1 MKLRFPFIV
10 RVLIGTACLSST
22 ALAAPVVF
30 PTTPDVLLFA
40 DSFNRSDASLTKD
53 GLANGWDSNSERRAS
68 GHKQATLAHGVL
80 TVVTAPGADHNAV
93 IFHAIEPAFN
103 DGVIQIRARLKGDE
117 SFAIDFN
124 NPECQTVHSGHI
136 INVAFAAKGITIK
149 DSKTG
154 AMDLGIRERNLAKE
168 KSPVL
173 TALLKSKSKLLPC
186 DLADDQ
192 WHELTMVKKAGAMH
206 IFVDGRS
213 VGEFASAGMTHPTIN
228 KVSISAKKSPQLDD
242 LKIWSLR

>member
-1 MKLRFPFIV
+1 MKLLLPLFT
-10 RVLIGTACLSST
+10 RVLAGTTLLWIP
-22 ALAAPVVF
+22 ALAADHSFVLPES
-30 PTTPDVLLFA
+30 TLLFA
-40 DSFNRSDASLTKD
+40 ESFNRDDASTTKD
-53 GLANGWDSNSERRAS
+53 GLGNGWDSNSERRAA
-68 GHKQATLAHGVL
+68 GQKQATLAHGVL
-80 TVVTAPGADHNAV
+80 TVMTAPGADHNAV

-103 DGVIQIRARLKGDE
+103 DGVIQIRARLKDDE
-117 SFAIDFN
+117 SFAVDFN
-124 NPECQTVHSGHI
+124 NPECPTVHSGHI
-136 INVAFAAKGITIK
+136 INVAFAAKGITVR

-154 AMDLGIRERNLAKE
+154 AMDLSVRERNLANE
-168 KSPVL
+168 KSPEL
-173 TALLKSKSKLLPC
+173 TALLKSKNKLLPC

-206 IFVDGRS
+206 LFVDGRS